1 MAKNISTFFV
11 LQLYCQT
18 VLGVIGV
25 QGENSWSHSR
35 LQTVGLLNKVDTVRA
50 TEPCYFMASSKAVK
64 SGRQSIRTGLLD
76 TFIELQNERVIKGN
90 TSVLILLYFPL
101 CSLVQTLDQRK
112 HRISTQEADVT
123 SNLGYQTQYFSP
135 LFLY

>member
-1 MAKNISTFFV
+1 MSTVFV

-25 QGENSWSHSR
+25 QGENSWSQSR
-35 LQTVGLLNKVDTVRA
+35 LQTVGLINKVDTVRA

-90 TSVLILLYFPL
+90 TSVLIRITVFS
-101 CSLVQTLDQRK
+101 SLKSGRAIGSMLV
-112 HRISTQEADVT
+112 
-123 SNLGYQTQYFSP
+123 
-135 LFLY
+135 